1 MTTKQCGFTQKDR
14 STQCHVIF
22 QYFSYMFTRNSH
34 AVSHIRDSDA
44 IYIWTGHNDMSRDTN
59 KDTSWTLLLPAV
71 DRLVATC
78 DTSTTW
84 CENKAS
90 QLLRAGALAG
100 FLLVTHSDLQV
111 WSIHH
116 HVSRPFAN
124 TDIVPGLLSPLPT
137 HCSCFVTWS
146 LDVTHVGHFVL
157 TLQLM

>member
-14 STQCHVIF
+14 STQCHVLS
-22 QYFSYMFTRNSH
+22 QYFSYMFTINSH

-111 WSIHH
+111 WSSH
-116 HVSRPFAN
+116 RRR
-124 TDIVPGLLSPLPT
+124 GPLPT
-137 HCSCFVTWS
+137 
-146 LDVTHVGHFVL
+146 L
-157 TLQLM
+157 TLSPAFFLRFQPTAAASSLGH